1 MREIHRSRCFAIE
14 EKQMSHRAF
23 IAGCAGLALHADER
37 AFFAEA
43 RPWGLILFR
52 RNIDH
57 PDQVRALTEAFRD
70 IVGAD
75 AAVLVDQEGGRVQRL
90 SAPHWPV
97 YPPAAV
103 FGRAPDDEKLAGCA
117 ARLIAEDLLCLG
129 IDIDCLPVL
138 DTPTPGAHQIIG
150 DRAYGDNPADVARLG
165 RAAALGL
172 MAAGVMPVMKHLPG
186 HGRALADSHLELP
199 KVAASRTE
207 LQRDFAPF
215 RANADLP
222 AAMTAHVVYE
232 SIDPLFPATHS
243 HVVVEEIIRGEIGF
257 DGLLMSDDLS
267 MKALGDG
274 FFERSARAFAAGLDL
289 ALHCNGDLLEAG
301 AVAQAAPLLAGK
313 ALERI
318 ERARAS
324 VARRFAEA
332 PPFDP
337 VEARA
342 ELTSVLAALA

>member
-1 MREIHRSRCFAIE
+1 
-14 EKQMSHRAF
+14 MSHRAF
-23 IAGCAGLALHADER
+23 IAGCSGLALSADER

-57 PDQVRALTEAFRD
+57 PDQVRALTESFREILGD
-70 IVGAD
+70 G

-90 SAPHWPV
+90 SAPHWPI
-97 YPPAAV
+97 YPPAAA
-103 FGRAPDDEKLAGCA
+103 FGRISGNERLAA
-117 ARLIAEDLLCLG
+117 YSARLIAGDLLRLG

-138 DTPTPGAHQIIG
+138 DVPTRDSHEIIG

-172 MAAGVMPVMKHLPG
+172 MAGGVMPVMKHLPG

-199 KVAASRTE
+199 KIPASRAE
-207 LQRDFAPF
+207 LERDFAPF
-215 RANADLP
+215 RANSDLP

-243 HVVVEEIIRGEIGF
+243 RRVVQEVIRGDIGF
-257 DGLLMSDDLS
+257 DGVLMSDDLS
-267 MKALGDG
+267 MHALGDG

-289 ALHCNGDLLEAG
+289 ALHCNGDLNEAG
-301 AVAQAAPLLAGK
+301 SVAQAAPLLAGK

-324 VARRFAEA
+324 VARRLREA

-337 VEARA
+337 AKARA